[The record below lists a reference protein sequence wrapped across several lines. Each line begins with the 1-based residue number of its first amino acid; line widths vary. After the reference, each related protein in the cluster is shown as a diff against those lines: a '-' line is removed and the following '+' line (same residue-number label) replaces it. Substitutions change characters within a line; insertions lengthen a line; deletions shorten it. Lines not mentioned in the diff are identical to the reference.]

1 MFVGTVWRAYLCG
14 CYIGV
19 SPPLEVVQIGPGGGV
34 VVGNGNVSDSKPVR
48 PPAAIDSVNRFV
60 YYVGEGNILFR
71 LSLDSIAEQEV
82 SDGCFLYNIFLSNDY
97 CLLFLTF

>member
-34 VVGNGNVSDSKPVR
+34 VVGDGDVSHSKPVR

-60 YYVGEGNILFR
+60 YYVSDGNILCR
-71 LSLDSIAEQEV
+71 LSLDSNAEPEV
-82 SDGCFLYNIFLSNDY
+82 SDSYFLFDIFPGNDSF
-97 CLLFLTF
+97 LLF